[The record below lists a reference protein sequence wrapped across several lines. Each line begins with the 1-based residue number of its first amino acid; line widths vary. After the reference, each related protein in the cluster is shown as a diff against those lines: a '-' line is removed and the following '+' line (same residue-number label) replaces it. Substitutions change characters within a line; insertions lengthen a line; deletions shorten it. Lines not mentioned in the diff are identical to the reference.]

1 MTRLYFDH
9 NATSPLLPQV
19 KDAMIQAMGK
29 IGNASS
35 VHQEGR
41 HVRQH
46 LEEVRQT
53 LATYFAAKPSRVVF
67 TSGATES
74 NNLILRGHKGPVI
87 TSTIEH
93 DSVLKA
99 REGAHLCRV
108 TADGAVD
115 LNHLENL
122 IQQTP
127 HRSDTPI
134 LISIMAANN
143 ETGVIQPLQEIAA
156 LGKKYGC
163 LLHSDAVQ
171 VTGKCDIDWTM
182 LDLNYISLSA
192 HKMGGP
198 QGVGALIVDEGRSIM
213 PLVTGGGQER
223 SFRPGTENV
232 LGIMGFGA
240 AMDHCHP
247 QNWEKIATLRDNLET
262 QILSLCPEACF
273 YGKSRTHHR
282 LPNTSNIRM
291 PGVKNN
297 IQVINF
303 DLKGISLSAGSA
315 CSSGKVKTSHVL
327 QAMGITDNQLHESIR
342 VSLGPQTTAE
352 DIDRFVLIWQELYIR
367 GKKYDE

>member
-1 MTRLYFDH
+1 MMRLYFDH
-9 NATSPLLPQV
+9 NATSPLLSQV
-19 KDAMIQAMGK
+19 KDAMILAMDK

-41 HVRQH
+41 HVRQQ

-53 LATYFAAKPSRVVF
+53 LANYFAVKPSRVVF

-74 NNLILRGHKGPVI
+74 NNLILKGHKGPVI
-87 TSTIEH
+87 TSAIEH

-99 REGAHLCRV
+99 REDALFCRV
-108 TADGAVD
+108 TADGIVD
-115 LNHLENL
+115 LNHLEEL

-127 HRSDTPI
+127 HRPDAPI

-143 ETGVIQPLQEIAA
+143 ETGVIQPLQEIAT

-163 LLHSDAVQ
+163 ILHSDAVQ
-171 VTGKCDIDWTM
+171 IIGKCDVDWTM

-198 QGVGALIVDEGRSIM
+198 QGIGALIIDEGRSLM
-213 PLVTGGGQER
+213 PLVIGGGQER
-223 SFRPGTENV
+223 YFRPGTENV
-232 LGIMGFGA
+232 LGIIGFA
-240 AMDHCHP
+240 AAIDHCHP
-247 QNWEKIATLRDNLET
+247 QKWGKIATLRDVLET
-262 QILSLCPEACF
+262 RILNLCPETCF
-273 YGKSRTHHR
+273 YGKSPTHQR

-342 VSLGPQTTAE
+342 VSLGPQTTSE
-352 DIDRFVLIWQELYIR
+352 DVDRFVLIWQDLYIR
-367 GKKYDE
+367 GKKI